1 MKKSFTY
8 YFKEVFARIWAVWG
22 LLSFFITFLIIFIPS
37 MLTYLIKGNKG
48 QYAFILVS
56 KVWMRTWLF
65 LIGCSLKIKGIE
77 NFKKGETYII
87 TFNHNT
93 LLDVP
98 ITCPFIPGANKTIAK
113 SSFTKIPL
121 FGSFYRKGAVLV
133 DRKSDKSRRES
144 YNEMKRVL
152 AQKMFMC
159 IYPEGTRNRTKDLLK
174 PFYDGAFKLSAETK
188 VAILPG
194 LLFNTNKAQPNN
206 KFLYLLPTK
215 LEMHF
220 LQPIAPRELTSKEL
234 RDEVFN
240 VMLEYYGQHKNNIG

>member
-1 MKKSFTY
+1 
-8 YFKEVFARIWAVWG
+8 
-22 LLSFFITFLIIFIPS
+22 

-48 QYAFILVS
+48 QAAFIFIS
-56 KVWMRTWLF
+56 KIWMRCWLF
-65 LIGCSLKIKGIE
+65 LIGCSLKVKGLE
-77 NFKKGETYII
+77 NFEKDKTYII

-133 DRKSDKSRRES
+133 NRKSDKSRRES
-144 YNEMKRVL
+144 YIEMKRVL
-152 AQKMFMC
+152 AQNIYMC
-159 IYPEGTRNRTKDLLK
+159 IYPEGTRNRSKELLK
-174 PFYDGAFKLSAETK
+174 PFYDGAFKLSVETET
-188 VAILPG
+188 AIMPA

-220 LQPIAPRELTSKEL
+220 LQPVFPESKTAKEL
-234 RDEVFN
+234 KDIVFN
-240 VMLEYYGQHKNNIG
+240 TMLTYYSENINKV

>member
-1 MKKSFTY
+1 MNKIFTH
-8 YFKEVFARIWAVWG
+8 YFKEIFARVWAIWG
-22 LLSFFITFLIIFIPS
+22 LLSFLVTFLLIFIPS

-65 LIGCSLKIKGIE
+65 LIGCSLKIKGLDH
-77 NFKKGETYII
+77 FKKGETYII

-113 SSFTKIPL
+113 SSFAKIPL

-133 DRKSDKSRRES
+133 NRKSDKSRRES
-144 YNEMKRVL
+144 YLEMKKVL
-152 AQKMFMC
+152 AKKMYMC
-159 IYPEGTRNRTKDLLK
+159 IYPEGTRNRTENLLK
-174 PFYDGAFKLSAETK
+174 PFYDGAFKLSTETK
-188 VAILPG
+188 VAVLPG

-220 LQPIAPRELTSKEL
+220 LQPIAPDELSAKEL
-234 RDEVFN
+234 RDKVYR
-240 VMLEYYGQHKNNIG
+240 VMLNYYSEKKDNI

>member
-1 MKKSFTY
+1 MKKNFAY
-8 YFKEVFARIWAVWG
+8 YFKEIFARIWAVWG
-22 LLSFFITFLIIFIPS
+22 LVSFLTTFLIIFIPS

-56 KVWMRTWLF
+56 KIWMRCWLF
-65 LIGCSLKIKGIE
+65 LIGCPLRIKGLE

-93 LLDVP
+93 LLDIP

-121 FGSFYRKGAVLV
+121 FGSFYRKGSVLV
-133 DRKSDKSRRES
+133 DRNSTKSRAES
-144 YNEMKRVL
+144 FSKMKKVL
-152 AQKMFMC
+152 AQKMYMS

-174 PFYDGAFKLSAETK
+174 PFYDGAFKLATDTQTD
-188 VAILPG
+188 VLPG

-206 KFLYLLPTK
+206 KIMYLLPTK

-220 LQPIAPRELTSKEL
+220 LKPISPKDLSSKEL
-234 RDEVFN
+234 KEKVFN
-240 VMLEYYGQHKNNIG
+240 EMLEYYGKNKK

>member
-1 MKKSFTY
+1 MKKNFTY
-8 YFKEVFARIWAVWG
+8 YFKEIFARVWAVWG
-22 LLSFFITFLIIFIPS
+22 LVSFLATFLIIFIPS
-37 MLTYLIKGNKG
+37 MLTYLIKGKKG

-65 LIGCSLKIKGIE
+65 LVGCSLKIKGLE
-77 NFKKGETYII
+77 NFKKNETYII

-93 LLDVP
+93 FLDIP

-121 FGSFYRKGAVLV
+121 FGSFYRKGSVLV
-133 DRKSDKSRRES
+133 DRNNNKSRTES
-144 YNEMKRVL
+144 FIEMKKVL
-152 AQKMFMC
+152 AQKMYMC

-174 PFYDGAFKLSAETK
+174 PFYDGAFKL
-188 VAILPG
+188 AIDTQTDVLPG

-220 LQPIAPRELTSKEL
+220 LPSISPNGLASKEL
-234 RDEVFN
+234 KEKVFN
-240 VMLEYYGQHKNNIG
+240 VMLEYYSKNKN

>member
-1 MKKSFTY
+1 MKKNFTY
-8 YFKEVFARIWAVWG
+8 YFKEVFARIWAIWG
-22 LLSFFITFLIIFIPS
+22 LVSFLATFLIIFIPS
-37 MLTYLIKGNKG
+37 MLTYLIKGKKG

-56 KVWMRTWLF
+56 KVWMRCWLF
-65 LIGCSLKIKGIE
+65 MIGCSFKIKGLE
-77 NFKKGETYII
+77 NFEKDTTYII

-133 DRKSDKSRRES
+133 DRKSDRSRRES

-159 IYPEGTRNRTKDLLK
+159 IYPEGTRNRSKDLLK
-174 PFYDGAFKLSAETK
+174 PFYDGAFKLATETK
-188 VAILPG
+188 TAILPG

-220 LQPIAPRELTSKEL
+220 LSPIPPVENTTKEL
-234 RDEVFN
+234 RDIVFN
-240 VMLEYYGQHKNNIG
+240 TMLTYYADNKDKI

>member
-1 MKKSFTY
+1 MKKNFIY
-8 YFKEVFARIWAVWG
+8 YFKEVFARIWAIWG
-22 LLSFFITFLIIFIPS
+22 LVTFLITFLIIFIPS

-48 QYAFILVS
+48 QAAFILIS
-56 KVWMRTWLF
+56 KIWMQCWLF
-65 LIGCSLKIKGIE
+65 LIGCSLKVKGLE
-77 NFKKGETYII
+77 NFEKDKTYII

-133 DRKSDKSRRES
+133 NRKSDKSRRES

-152 AQKMFMC
+152 AKKMYMC
-159 IYPEGTRNRTKDLLK
+159 IYPEGTRNRSKDLLK
-174 PFYDGAFKLSAETK
+174 PFYDGAFKLAIETQTS
-188 VAILPG
+188 VMPA

-206 KFLYLLPTK
+206 KVLYLLPTK
-215 LEMHF
+215 LELHF
-220 LQPIAPRELTSKEL
+220 LHPVSPLDTDTKGLRET
-234 RDEVFN
+234 VFN
-240 VMLEYYGQHKNNIG
+240 IMLNYYSENTEKV

>member
-1 MKKSFTY
+1 MKKNFIY

-22 LLSFFITFLIIFIPS
+22 LVTFLITFLIIFIPS

-48 QYAFILVS
+48 QAAFILIS
-56 KVWMRTWLF
+56 KIWMQCWLF
-65 LIGCSLKIKGIE
+65 LIGCSLKVKGLE
-77 NFKKGETYII
+77 NFEKDKTYII

-113 SSFTKIPL
+113 SSFTRIPL

-133 DRKSDKSRRES
+133 NRKSDKSRRES

-152 AQKMFMC
+152 ANKMYMC
-159 IYPEGTRNRTKDLLK
+159 IYPEGTRNRSKDLLK
-174 PFYDGAFKLSAETK
+174 PFYDGAFKLATETK
-188 VAILPG
+188 TAIMPA

-206 KFLYLLPTK
+206 KILYLLPTK

-220 LQPIAPRELTSKEL
+220 LPPVSPLDTNTKEL
-234 RDEVFN
+234 RDTVFN
-240 VMLEYYGQHKNNIG
+240 IMLKYYSENKENV

>member
-1 MKKSFTY
+1 M
-8 YFKEVFARIWAVWG
+8 
-22 LLSFFITFLIIFIPS
+22 
-37 MLTYLIKGNKG
+37 
-48 QYAFILVS
+48 
-56 KVWMRTWLF
+56 
-65 LIGCSLKIKGIE
+65 IGCSFKIKGLE
-77 NFKKGETYII
+77 NFEKDTTYII

-113 SSFTKIPL
+113 SSFTKIPM

-174 PFYDGAFKLSAETK
+174 PFYDGAFKLATETK
-188 VAILPG
+188 TAILPG
-194 LLFNTNKAQPNN
+194 LLFNTNKAQSNN

-220 LQPIAPRELTSKEL
+220 LPPIPPAENTTKEL
-234 RDEVFN
+234 RDIVFN
-240 VMLEYYGQHKNNIG
+240 TMLEYYSENKDKV